1 MARYLTPLFKII
13 IEEVGKKKNESLPH
27 AEIAQNIINEN
38 RQNLEITNTKYDSI
52 RRYVQD
58 VRANYSYYLSRL
70 KVENAE
76 KAEIRNPKI
85 QIQKHIKEKN
95 FNEEIGELKKYNTT
109 LLNEIELKD
118 RKLGFYEELK
128 QAPKKSIIIT
138 PSKGVDSEATAFLVG
153 SDWHLEE
160 KVDPLTV
167 NGLNEFNPPIA
178 KDSIMNFFSN
188 GLRLVQICQKDVH
201 INEIML
207 LLIGDIINGYIHEE
221 FVEDNYLSPT
231 QASLMGLDLIC
242 SGITYL
248 LKNSKCKIKVVC
260 KYGNHGR
267 TTGKP
272 RIATAYKNSF
282 EWMLFQ
288 LVIREFARSDRV
300 EVVLDNSYLTY
311 VEVYNRVIRLHHGD
325 AIQYNGGVGGVTIPA
340 NKAIAQWDKHKQAY
354 LDVFGHFH
362 QLQLDT
368 GSYKY
373 VLNGSVVGYNPYA
386 ISIKAAYEEP
396 RQAFFLIDSKRG
408 KTVSAPIFVRKKIT
422 Q

>member
-13 IEEVGKKKNESLPH
+13 IEEVGKKKNENLQ
-27 AEIAQNIINEN
+27 AKDIAQKIFKTHKDIADVARYKFDEV
-38 RQNLEITNTKYDSI
+38 
-52 RRYVQD
+52 RRYVHD
-58 VRANYSYYLSRL
+58 VRVNYEYYLGRL
-70 KVENAE
+70 KAE
-76 KAEIRNPKI
+76 EKEKETIKNPKI
-85 QIQKHIKEKN
+85 RIQEHLKQKN
-95 FNEEIGELKKYNTT
+95 YNEEILDLKKYNTN

-118 RKLGFYEELK
+118 RKLSFYEELK
-128 QAPKKSIIIT
+128 DAPKKSIIIT
-138 PSKGVDSEATAFLVG
+138 PSKGSDSEATAFLVG

-167 NGLNEFNPPIA
+167 NGLNEYTPNIA
-178 KDSIMNFFSN
+178 KDSVMNFFSN

-201 INEIML
+201 IDKIML
-207 LLIGDIINGYIHEE
+207 PLIGDIINGYIHEE

-242 SGITYL
+242 SGIEYL

-282 EWMLFQ
+282 EWMMFH
-288 LVIREFARSDRV
+288 LVMREFSRNDRV

-311 VEVYNRVIRLHHGD
+311 ADVYGRTIRFHHGD
-325 AIQYNGGVGGVTIPA
+325 SIQYNGGVGGVTIPA

-373 VLNGSVVGYNPYA
+373 VLNGSIVGYNPYA

-422 Q
+422 